1 MDGYGVLLPEQ
12 YGGQRGAAAVALGA
26 QLVERHERL
35 AGARVG
41 ARAERPAAAVVRKQ
55 SGLTVGP
62 ASQRT
67 VRSGEAAPKGL
78 RSGLAA
84 VSLAAAR
91 TPASAMTPAL
101 EVALAAAK
109 QRAALAGVRMLE
121 AVKAEGTMAAAKSAE
136 GKLAEA
142 RIP

>member
-1 MDGYGVLLPEQ
+1 MDGYGVLLPER
-12 YGGQRGAAAVALGA
+12 YGGQQGAAAVALGA

-62 ASQRT
+62 TSQRT
-67 VRSGEAAPKGL
+67 VAGEAAPKGL